1 MEKKNNLNKMGN
13 TIENKMMKLQFK
25 YLDYLFEGMYEVNSD
40 EVADYLRDVY
50 ENDIRIWIK
59 DKQPVLKSELQIGF
73 IRKLWVLNTYWD
85 DISNMLSLDNRETK
99 ELMRE
104 WAEKRLELK
113 GKVYPQPRIISFL
126 SQ

>member
-1 MEKKNNLNKMGN
+1 MVN

-25 YLDYLFEGMYEVNSD
+25 YLDYLFEGMYEVKSD
-40 EVADYLRDVY
+40 EDDV
-50 ENDIRIWIK
+50 RIWRK
-59 DKQPVLKSELQIGF
+59 NEQPVLKLELQIGF

-104 WAEKRLELK
+104 WVEKRLELK
-113 GKVYPQPRIISFL
+113 GKVCPQPRILSFL